1 MLLQLKEKLEN
12 KGFHVITTESENV
25 IQILHVWNPQT
36 NELTYTIETIDRV
49 SYIIRT
55 YELDNLSE
63 KNRIEL
69 DSPTTVE
76 LESALDGL
84 DKRIKGS
91 TLTNENE

>member
-1 MLLQLKEKLEN
+1 MLLQLKGKLES
-12 KGFHVITTESENV
+12 KGFHVLTTESENV

-63 KNRIEL
+63 KNRIDL

-76 LESALDGL
+76 LESALDNL

>member
-36 NELTYTIETIDRV
+36 DELTCTIETIDRV
-49 SYIIRT
+49 HYIIRT

-63 KNRIEL
+63 KNRIDL
-69 DSPTTVE
+69 DNPTTVA
-76 LESALDGL
+76 LENAL
-84 DKRIKGS
+84 DKRLSKKLVS
-91 TLTNENE
+91 EKQS